1 MEKKAWKHYGTRG
14 KKRTSFSFR
23 AICIA
28 FIFFTILG
36 CVIALLWQQGQDDT
50 MGEMIT
56 RAQQPQSFWWVF
68 QKYAKYLALLFLGG
82 ECLGGT
88 VLIWFVLLFRG
99 ISVGYSSMALILALG
114 KAQGTIAILFGLFP
128 QNLLLVPAVLFMGW
142 TALSYGTYFH
152 SKREGKAGLVR
163 EKYREQAEFL
173 VLFFCC
179 LILTAIGALWES
191 LVTPGLLTHFLA

>member
-36 CVIALLWQQGQDDT
+36 CVIALFWQQGQDDT

-88 VLIWFVLLFRG
+88 EYRLFHIPRMPLLPSPR
-99 ISVGYSSMALILALG
+99 LPL
-114 KAQGTIAILFGLFP
+114 Q
-128 QNLLLVPAVLFMGW
+128 
-142 TALSYGTYFH
+142 TAA
-152 SKREGKAGLVR
+152 R
-163 EKYREQAEFL
+163 
-173 VLFFCC
+173 
-179 LILTAIGALWES
+179 
-191 LVTPGLLTHFLA
+191 